1 MKRFLLCV
9 ALSTSAIAHAQVISQ
24 RSIEVAGNTGFIERQ
39 VKVPD
44 FTGKEVVVTQ
54 ILKPNADGSLT
65 YIHRLQPRE
74 TQEFD
79 RSFCTLQGATLKS
92 EGETILGSETL
103 AGVFCE
109 SHGDKS
115 PKAGIRANGV
125 WLQPIAPQEDGAES
139 SNLGTDLAGQ
149 LVVLQA
155 YAPKNFAVPVKQNY
169 LYHGRAQAITNTAG
183 MAVSQLQ
190 IGDGCRIGKQDWIGA
205 NTSAN
210 LDAEILCYANRGP
223 AINTAMT
230 TCLLGRCATDT
241 GVVTIF

>member
-65 YIHRLQPRE
+65 YTHKLQPQE

-79 RSFCTLQGATLKS
+79 RSFCTQQGATPKS
-92 EGETILGSETL
+92 DGETILGSETL
-103 AGVFCE
+103 AGMICKW
-109 SHGDKS
+109 SGDS
-115 PKAGIRANGV
+115 APKAGIRANGV
-125 WLQPIAPQEDGAES
+125 WLEPLAPLENEAES
-139 SNLGTDLAGQ
+139 SGVWSDFSGQ
-149 LVVLQA
+149 LIVLQV

-169 LYHGRAQAITNTAG
+169 VYQGHTQVITNTAG
-183 MAVSQLQ
+183 QSTSQLL
-190 IGDGCRIGKQDWIGA
+190 IGDGCRAISQDWVAA
-205 NTSAN
+205 NTNSTVA
-210 LDAEILCYANRGP
+210 AAITCYANRGP
-223 AINTAMT
+223 AINTAMA